1 MMTRM
6 AAVVAA
12 LGVMAMTAEAAM
24 LERWL
29 PMPASGLRPIELV
42 CTGDDC
48 KAPDPARP
56 ATEHDVIALAR

>member
-12 LGVMAMTAEAAM
+12 LGVMAMTAAAM